1 MGQLKE
7 AIHAKAAKVS
17 ADAGAYDQHGNK
29 LNARAYAKARRAGDK
44 IYNSREE
51 ALDTRVSEGV
61 ETKKDN
67 KSVFGGKRANLF
79 GN

>member
-1 MGQLKE
+1 MGFIRKWKQHGHKVGKFDQSGNKIDNINKAEAYSGQLY
-7 AIHAKAAKVS
+7 
-17 ADAGAYDQHGNK
+17 G
-29 LNARAYAKARRAGDK
+29 
-44 IYNSREE
+44 SREE
-51 ALDTRVSEGV
+51 AVDLRTSEGV

>member
-1 MGQLKE
+1 MGFIRKWKQHGHKVGKFDHSGNKIDTLAKAEAYSGQLY
-7 AIHAKAAKVS
+7 
-17 ADAGAYDQHGNK
+17 G
-29 LNARAYAKARRAGDK
+29 
-44 IYNSREE
+44 SREE
-51 ALDTRVSEGV
+51 AVDLRTSEGV

>member
-1 MGQLKE
+1 MGFFAKLRKATDKSGRYDKYGKQLS
-7 AIHAKAAKVS
+7 AIDAYKAS
-17 ADAGAYDQHGNK
+17 IGGEK
-29 LNARAYAKARRAGDK
+29 LYH
-44 IYNSREE
+44 SREE
-51 ALDTRVSEGV
+51 ALDVRTSEGV

>member
-1 MGQLKE
+1 MGFWSKVRKATDKSGRYDKYGKQLSTMD
-7 AIHAKAAKVS
+7 AYKALR
-17 ADAGAYDQHGNK
+17 GGEK
-29 LNARAYAKARRAGDK
+29 LYH
-44 IYNSREE
+44 SRED
-51 ALDTRVSEGV
+51 ALDVRTSEGV